1 MTKIEISNFIRGKR
15 SLVRK
20 DKRVFKYETKK
31 KKRTNELKAKK
42 IFRNSVDYIWHKT
55 RAFFPIEISQYAF
68 KRIDRRRMKKI
79 KSSM

>member
-1 MTKIEISNFIRGKR
+1 MCEKINAFLNTKLRKR
-15 SLVRK
+15 
-20 DKRVFKYETKK
+20 
-31 KKRTNELKAKK
+31 KRTNELKVKK
-42 IFRNSVDYIWHKT
+42 DFFRNSVDYIWHKT